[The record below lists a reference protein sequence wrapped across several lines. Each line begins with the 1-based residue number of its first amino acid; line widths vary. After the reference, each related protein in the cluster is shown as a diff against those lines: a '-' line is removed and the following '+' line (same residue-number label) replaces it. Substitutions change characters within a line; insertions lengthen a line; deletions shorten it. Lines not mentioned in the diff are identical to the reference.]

1 MPKRQKGA
9 RAAPLQGAT
18 AARRYGGTGAAA
30 AEPKA
35 EEPPPDEPVAAEDS
49 DEECRPRRRPL
60 PKAQGRRL
68 KLQGVDCKDVGEMPE
83 GWEAGLPPG
92 WTIRNEKYGLEGAI
106 FISPRGEKFA
116 SLPEAI
122 MTLPPASRHAPGV
135 GSPITI
141 WYQEGKKE
149 KRVTPYTAIVVRI
162 SQFGQM
168 EVRFDEGSKDWVDH
182 AEDEWAWGRHAGPP
196 PSGGKGGGGGERSG
210 SADGNGV
217 DDAGASGSGSAAPRR
232 RARRR
237 ASARRLDGAPAPAP
251 ARASPAAAAAGGA
264 AAASAQSAA
273 MRAAGQPPP
282 APAAAAPAAPAG
294 PPPPGG
300 GPGPRGGGGGGGGKP
315 KPAPRKRGPSED
327 GGARSGPGRRAHAAL
342 ATTRS
347 RGSSAQAINQKQ
359 AAAGGAAA
367 APPPLEWCAP
377 HLWARRPPPLRR
389 WHRWLPSARRRR
401 GRRAT
406 SCRATCAR

>member
-1 MPKRQKGA
+1 M
-9 RAAPLQGAT
+9 
-18 AARRYGGTGAAA
+18 
-30 AEPKA
+30 
-35 EEPPPDEPVAAEDS
+35 
-49 DEECRPRRRPL
+49 
-60 PKAQGRRL
+60 RL

-196 PSGGKGGGGGERSG
+196 PSGGKGGGGGGGGGERSG

-217 DDAGASGSGSAAPRR
+217 DDAGASGSGSGGTPTPRPPPR
-232 RARRR
+232 QRPPPP
-237 ASARRLDGAPAPAP
+237 LDGAPAPAP
-251 ARASPAAAAAGGA
+251 ARASPAAAAAAGA

-273 MRAAGQPPP
+273 MRAAGIAPPP

-294 PPPPGG
+294 P
-300 GPGPRGGGGGGGGKP
+300 R
-315 KPAPRKRGPSED
+315 
-327 GGARSGPGRRAHAAL
+327 
-342 ATTRS
+342 
-347 RGSSAQAINQKQ
+347 
-359 AAAGGAAA
+359 AAGGVDPALAAA
-367 APPPLEWCAP
+367 VAAAASRSRRRGSAGPRRTAAARSAPRAARARCSRNNKISRQLSSSCKRSTRSKRPPAARPPPAPPPLEWCAP

-389 WHRWLPSARRRR
+389 WRRWLPSARRRR

>member
-1 MPKRQKGA
+1 MEEP
-9 RAAPLQGAT
+9 APPP
-18 AARRYGGTGAAA
+18 

-49 DEECRPRRRPL
+49 DEECKGLAADRSRRL
-60 PKAQGRRL
+60 KVVRL

-196 PSGGKGGGGGERSG
+196 PSGGKGGGGGGGGGERSG
-210 SADGNGV
+210 GG
-217 DDAGASGSGSAAPRR
+217 GSG
-232 RARRR
+232 
-237 ASARRLDGAPAPAP
+237 RL
-251 ARASPAAAAAGGA
+251 
-264 AAASAQSAA
+264 
-273 MRAAGQPPP
+273 
-282 APAAAAPAAPAG
+282 
-294 PPPPGG
+294 
-300 GPGPRGGGGGGGGKP
+300 
-315 KPAPRKRGPSED
+315 
-327 GGARSGPGRRAHAAL
+327 
-342 ATTRS
+342 
-347 RGSSAQAINQKQ
+347 
-359 AAAGGAAA
+359 
-367 APPPLEWCAP
+367 
-377 HLWARRPPPLRR
+377 
-389 WHRWLPSARRRR
+389 RRRR
-401 GRRAT
+401 
-406 SCRATCAR
+406 